1 MFATRSSRRFYAV
14 AITLTVPSCVA
25 IGYYLRDTTDP
36 SNALIAA
43 SPTLTATGPPTE
55 PLRLKPGER
64 AQLVKE
70 RFAVEERLGKLRK
83 REKEMDAEMEEL
95 GRRLER
101 VRERE
106 REEEMGGG
114 EGR

>member
-25 IGYYLRDTTDP
+25 IGYYLRDTTDS
-36 SNALIAA
+36 SNALISA

-55 PLRLKPGER
+55 PVRLKPGER

-70 RFAVEERLGKLRK
+70 RFAVEERLGKLRGK
-83 REKEMDAEMEEL
+83 ERELDAEMDEL
-95 GRRLER
+95 ARRLER
-101 VRERE
+101 VKERE
-106 REEEMGGG
+106 REKEMGAT

>member
-55 PLRLKPGER
+55 PLRLKPSER

-70 RFAVEERLGKLRK
+70 RFAVEERKARLTKLTSRSSHSPPPPP
-83 REKEMDAEMEEL
+83 RAPSPPSS
-95 GRRLER
+95 
-101 VRERE
+101 
-106 REEEMGGG
+106 
-114 EGR
+114 